1 MVCKLSL
8 HFYLQN
14 IVRSV
19 NDISFC
25 LEQVD
30 KIEDSFDVINSGTK
44 PLAAYLFTNNKR
56 LKEQFVTT
64 ISAGGMIVNDTVMHV
79 ILLTFTFRI

>member
-1 MVCKLSL
+1 M
-8 HFYLQN
+8 
-14 IVRSV
+14 VRSV

-25 LEQVD
+25 LEQVN

-64 ISAGGMIVNDTVMHV
+64 ISAGGMIVNDTVIHV

>member
-1 MVCKLSL
+1 M
-8 HFYLQN
+8 
-14 IVRSV
+14 VRSV

-64 ISAGGMIVNDTVMHV
+64 ISAGGMIVNDTVIHV